1 MTKKVPEFKS
11 DKEAED
17 FLEKDLTEYIDLKKF
32 TKANFEFLP
41 KNKKV
46 NLRFPEPLLEA
57 VKQKAKQE
65 GISYQKY
72 IRRAVEESLTI
83 DKTA

>member
-17 FLEKDLTEYIDLKKF
+17 FLEHDLTDYIDLKNF
-32 TKANFEFLP
+32 SLVNFEFLP
-41 KNKKV
+41 KDKKV

-57 VKQKAKQE
+57 VKQKAKRE

-72 IRRAVEESLTI
+72 IRRTVEESLATHR
-83 DKTA
+83 

>member
-17 FLEKDLTEYIDLKKF
+17 FLEQDLTDYIDLKNF
-32 TKANFEFLP
+32 SQVNFEFLP
-41 KNKKV
+41 KDKKV

-57 VKQKAKQE
+57 VRQRAKRE

-72 IRRAVEESLTI
+72 IRMVVEESLATHQ
-83 DKTA
+83 

>member
-32 TKANFEFLP
+32 TKVNFEFLP

-46 NLRFPEPLLEA
+46 NLRFPEHLLEA
-57 VKQKAKQE
+57 VKQRAKKE

-72 IRRAVEESLTI
+72 IRRAVEESLATHR
-83 DKTA
+83 

>member
-1 MTKKVPEFKS
+1 MTKKVPAFKN

-17 FLEKDLTEYIDLKKF
+17 FLEQDLTEYMELRKF
-32 TKANFEFLP
+32 SQVNFEFLP
-41 KNKKV
+41 KDKKV
-46 NLRFPEPLLEA
+46 NLRFPSSLLEA
-57 VKQKAKQE
+57 VKQRAQKE

-83 DKTA
+83 HQ

>member
-1 MTKKVPEFKS
+1 MTKKVPKLKS

-17 FLEKDLTEYIDLKKF
+17 FLDHDLTDYIDLKKF
-32 TKANFEFLP
+32 ARVNFEFLP
-41 KNKKV
+41 KDKKV

-57 VKQKAKQE
+57 VKQRAKRE

-72 IRRAVEESLTI
+72 IRRAVEESLT
-83 DKTA
+83 T